1 MFILHS
7 LTGATDL
14 SEIFDATI
22 FKVKQSHSPF
32 YTRSV
37 QRNYCVL
44 FGVQLFFIL
53 RGRFQDFRLTHTQI
67 PFKLQ
72 DQAEHWNGG

>member
-1 MFILHS
+1 M
-7 LTGATDL
+7 TGVTNL

-22 FKVKQSHSPF
+22 SKMKQSHYPF
-32 YTRSV
+32 YTWSV

-44 FGVQLFFIL
+44 FSVQLFFSL